1 MHGFFTFD
9 VEKKKKGFYVNFEL
23 MQMVRE
29 AARIYLIFKWLKLTF
44 FFKIFMENKHIF
56 LQEFQNIKKL

>member
-1 MHGFFTFD
+1 M
-9 VEKKKKGFYVNFEL
+9 VSLLLMWKKKKKGFYVNFEL